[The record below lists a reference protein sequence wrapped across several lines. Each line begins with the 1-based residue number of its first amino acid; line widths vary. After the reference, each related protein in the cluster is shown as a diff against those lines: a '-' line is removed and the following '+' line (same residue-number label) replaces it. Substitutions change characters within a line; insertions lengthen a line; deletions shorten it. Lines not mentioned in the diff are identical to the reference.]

1 MSEYTVIIEEADG
14 NLSGYV
20 PDLPVCGSVGATEE
34 ELIANI
40 QEAIELHLQ
49 SLREHG
55 EPTPVHSTRV
65 RSIQVA

>member
-34 ELIANI
+34 
-40 QEAIELHLQ
+40 
-49 SLREHG
+49 
-55 EPTPVHSTRV
+55 
-65 RSIQVA
+65 